1 MWLRALA
8 RWQRDSQN
16 GCALH
21 SRTPPSLPTVWHG
34 SKGDAARCR
43 SASQRPAPW
52 EGRATSQRDCSPV
65 SGCSGPQFVAR
76 LRAQGGEEV
85 YGDRKAHLHSPPS
98 KHPRAWHVRAAK
110 PSQSS
115 RHKSKE
121 QGGRTEW
128 AGCESCGC
136 GGKVWAELLRFERK
150 SVPMGLRRGRGNEQH
165 WPFIFFFLCCCCFGG
180 FVFDFC
186 RRSTKRATLR
196 FWLFWKNGTLLRP
209 TPFPGSES
217 CIRAPGVCRY
227 HFSGFLRD
235 VMCKAVPSSITPKWS
250 LYSMR
255 GCLPPLWFVSMHII
269 SDTLLGGKLD
279 TLLRGHLWNVL
290 VLHSD
295 SPDRALL
302 SRVVC
307 FVK

>member
-1 MWLRALA
+1 MGWVWELWLRRKSLG
-8 RWQRDSQN
+8 WTLKVWKEISSYGITKGEGQWTTL
-16 GCALH
+16 ALH
-21 SRTPPSLPTVWHG
+21 
-34 SKGDAARCR
+34 
-43 SASQRPAPW
+43 
-52 EGRATSQRDCSPV
+52 
-65 SGCSGPQFVAR
+65 
-76 LRAQGGEEV
+76 
-85 YGDRKAHLHSPPS
+85 
-98 KHPRAWHVRAAK
+98 
-110 PSQSS
+110 
-115 RHKSKE
+115 
-121 QGGRTEW
+121 
-128 AGCESCGC
+128 
-136 GGKVWAELLRFERK
+136 
-150 SVPMGLRRGRGNEQH
+150 
-165 WPFIFFFLCCCCFGG
+165 FFFLCCCCFGG